1 MRGYLLQERFATD
14 VPDTKRALRHAAQQ
28 DTTQQHPE
36 HPPYKRRYVAR
47 VSLALDCGPAE
58 GQPENRQMLF
68 QIRGTMP
75 PEPRLCFTKG
85 LELCTGAE
93 LEELARAQPGTTKNK
108 HTRQICCRT
117 KFRKLERLNSWLA
130 EAIPTR
136 RRSNDQGVRST
147 TKAGAV
153 GHAFSQERR

>member
-1 MRGYLLQERFATD
+1 MQPSRTLRSNIRNIRRTSEGTLLAYLWLWTAG
-14 VPDTKRALRHAAQQ
+14 LRKDSRKTA
-28 DTTQQHPE
+28 
-36 HPPYKRRYVAR
+36 K
-47 VSLALDCGPAE
+47 CC
-58 GQPENRQMLF
+58 F

-75 PEPRLCFTKG
+75 PEPRICFTKG

-93 LEELARAQPGTTKNK
+93 LEELARAQPGATRNK
-108 HTRQICCRT
+108 HIRQICCKT

>member
-68 QIRGTMP
+68 QIRGTTP
-75 PEPRLCFTKG
+75 PESKLRFVKG
-85 LELCTGAE
+85 LELCTKAE

-108 HTRQICCRT
+108 HTRHRRCRT
-117 KFRKLERLNSWLA
+117 KFRELPDKGAPVTSEPGGNKSTAWLCSLGA
-130 EAIPTR
+130 
-136 RRSNDQGVRST
+136 SST
-147 TKAGAV
+147 SPDLLAP
-153 GHAFSQERR
+153 EDM

>member
-1 MRGYLLQERFATD
+1 
-14 VPDTKRALRHAAQQ
+14 
-28 DTTQQHPE
+28 
-36 HPPYKRRYVAR
+36 
-47 VSLALDCGPAE
+47 
-58 GQPENRQMLF
+58 MLF

-75 PEPRLCFTKG
+75 QESRLRFVEGQELRTK
-85 LELCTGAE
+85 AE

-108 HTRQICCRT
+108 HTRQRCCRT

-147 TKAGAV
+147 TKAGAA
-153 GHAFSQERR
+153 GDAFPRNGGEKKRLRTHTAG